1 MRARS
6 DSAIIRARYSS
17 EVSGVN
23 RFRHFHT
30 PIVLSNKSKNNSD
43 MPSHYEN
50 LPLLGKK
57 IKKSSRVLL
66 EIAKPCQ
73 ECGETS
79 QKDNNSY
86 LPCLILHPKN
96 RHISRDIVTVASDIN
111 TYKRKSTP
119 KSFHSRSNIPLSED
133 SLASNRTTLNASD
146 YESGISKSSSF
157 SNNSS
162 ILSPNSNLTNMEL
175 TKYKI
180 IYSSEVN
187 PPSFNKIAKADP
199 LPKVSNSKT
208 VPNEMLS
215 RKINILNNVPI
226 SSNNDGLSID
236 KMQSKSLN
244 TRQGKRKLKNYK
256 YGMKSFSSD
265 NLIIN
270 DGRTDHQYNEKKILN
285 EIGTQTDKVRFK
297 KDKNGPKKQ
306 KKKKKVDGSIV
317 TSELSVQT
325 ELSNII
331 QITKAVQTSFIFHD
345 KGKTFKTDADYA
357 DEYYHVD
364 LFNEFTKTLS
374 EAIDRQS
381 VKYLSHQILTSIKE
395 KGDAWR
401 DAKNFVSTVLIPQS
415 VSMANK
421 THYGYNI

>member
-30 PIVLSNKSKNNSD
+30 PIVLSNKPKNNSD

-50 LPLLGKK
+50 LPLLEKK

-66 EIAKPCQ
+66 DIAKPCQ

-111 TYKRKSTP
+111 TYKHKSTP
-119 KSFHSRSNIPLSED
+119 KSFCSRSNIPLSED

-175 TKYKI
+175 TSYK
-180 IYSSEVN
+180 IYSSDVN
-187 PPSFNKIAKADP
+187 SSSFSKITKADP

-208 VPNEMLS
+208 VPGEMLS
-215 RKINILNNVPI
+215 RKINFLNNVPI
-226 SSNNDGLSID
+226 SSSNDGLSID
-236 KMQSKSLN
+236 KMKSKSLN

-256 YGMKSFSSD
+256 YEMKSFSSD
-265 NLIIN
+265 NLIVS
-270 DGRTDHQYNEKKILN
+270 DGRTNHQYNVKNTLN

-306 KKKKKVDGSIV
+306 KKKKKVDGSFV

-325 ELSNII
+325 ELSNIV
-331 QITKAVQTSFIFHD
+331 QITKAVQTSFFLHD
-345 KGKTFKTDADYA
+345 KGKSYKNDADYA

-401 DAKNFVSTVLIPQS
+401 DAKTFVSTVLIPQS
-415 VSMANK
+415 VLMANK
-421 THYGYNI
+421 THYGHKI